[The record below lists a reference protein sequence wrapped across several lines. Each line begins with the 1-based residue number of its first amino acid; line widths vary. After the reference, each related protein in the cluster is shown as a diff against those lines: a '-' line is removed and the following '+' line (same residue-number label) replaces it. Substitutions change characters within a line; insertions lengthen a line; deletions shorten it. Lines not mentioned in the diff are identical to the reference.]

1 MTGKKSEP
9 KDQQST
15 LIDNPKSILPEEK
28 NTAEIVD
35 VEKQLKELAEEKE
48 RLEAEKLAFEKEKK
62 QHESEKADLEK
73 EKSQV
78 AKSADPVD
86 TSNVK
91 IEVFICT
98 ESTQVKRGK
107 RIITVFKGN
116 EISLAE
122 TDEYNKECFVKKE
135 VK

>member
-1 MTGKKSEP
+1 MTEKKNEP
-9 KDQQST
+9 KTQQGT
-15 LIDNPKSILPEEK
+15 LLENGETSPQEVTKITQN
-28 NTAEIVD
+28 VD

-78 AKSADPVD
+78 TKSADPVD
-86 TSNVK
+86 TSTVK

-122 TDEYNKECFVKKE
+122 TDEYNTECFVKKE
-135 VK
+135 VN